1 MSLYCVYMCML
12 GGGEGGRGEGGRG
25 GGERGGGERG
35 FNVRLVGGVS
45 GSHIE
50 RSC

>member
-1 MSLYCVYMCML
+1 MSLYCVYVCML
-12 GGGEGGRGEGGRG
+12 GGERG
-25 GGERGGGERG
+25 GGERGGGEGGGGERG
-35 FNVRLVGGVS
+35 FNVRLVGRVG